1 MDLLVDARDETG
13 ECPLWDPRTGTL
25 WWTDIGGRRIHRLH
39 RGSGELTTYP
49 MPGRVGSLALGR
61 DGALVLALEQEFVRF
76 EPATAAI
83 AALAPLPVKLPGH
96 RLNDGRCDP
105 AGRFLAGTMNM
116 DRDGATGALWS
127 LGPAGSVRAVAEGV
141 TVANGLAFS
150 PDGGTAYWADSPR
163 ELVWAFD
170 YDTASGTLSHR
181 RVLIEPGAAA
191 GRPDGATVD
200 SEGCYWS
207 ARWLGGRVV
216 RFTPEGKVDLE
227 IALPVARVT
236 MCCFGDTDFRTLF
249 VTTAW
254 EGADEAERAREPRA
268 GGLFALRV
276 SVAGLPEPHFAG

>member
-1 MDLLVDARDETG
+1 
-13 ECPLWDPRTGTL
+13 
-25 WWTDIGGRRIHRLH
+25 
-39 RGSGELTTYP
+39 
-49 MPGRVGSLALGR
+49 MPGRVGSLALGQG
-61 DGALVLALEQEFVRF
+61 GALVLALEQEFVRF
-76 EPATAAI
+76 EPTTGAI
-83 AALAPLPVKLPGH
+83 TALAPLPVKLPAH

-116 DRDGATGALWS
+116 ARDGATGTLWS
-127 LGPAGSVRAVAEGV
+127 LDAAGSVRAVAEGV

-170 YDTASGTLSHR
+170 YDTAAGTLRNR
-181 RVLIEPGAAA
+181 RVFIEPGAAA
-191 GRPDGATVD
+191 GRPDGAAVD
-200 SEGCYWS
+200 SDGCYWS

-236 MCCFGDTDFRTLF
+236 MCCFGDADLRTLF

-276 SVAGLPEPHFAG
+276 AVAGLPEPRFAG